1 MDVTVAVFVIVA
13 RQLVSVT
20 VARQLVSVATPIHS
34 VCVARHRVTGEAQ
47 DVIVMIAA
55 VLDEAKVGISAALVD
70 VDEEDKTELVTVEVP
85 PLLNLY
91 KSKREL
97 PPQISVL
104 FKEQGILQSV
114 VGKLFGFKVLPQ

>member
-1 MDVTVAVFVIVA
+1 
-13 RQLVSVT
+13 
-20 VARQLVSVATPIHS
+20 
-34 VCVARHRVTGEAQ
+34 
-47 DVIVMIAA
+47 MIAA

-114 VGKLFGFKVLPQ
+114 VAVIGTVDGVVTAEVDVELEDVELEDVELEVVEELLGVVDPPGF